1 MARERQSSYNWL
13 VAVDL
18 FLGGTGA
25 GVFLAGFALERL
37 DMMVSLAKVSEVLA
51 PILVVVGSVFLLLHA
66 GSGFKTKIYL
76 LFLRP
81 RTSWMSRG
89 AWILAIL
96 VVTAFLYVLTGGN
109 ALFGWVAVVFAL
121 LAAVYPGFLLAE
133 NKPIP
138 FWRSPVLPPLFLFS
152 GLSTG
157 VACLLVLAPFL
168 SGAHDATVA
177 MTLRALSL
185 SGVFLIV
192 SQLIML
198 WGYLGTSSTQGSSF
212 SESVHLAKG
221 PLFFVGVLGIGLILP
236 SVLLIVAVIN
246 GKSVGLGVIAGIL
259 LLIGG
264 MLLRLFI
271 LRSGVYLP
279 RHSL

>member
-1 MARERQSSYNWL
+1 MGVERQSSYNWL
-13 VAVDL
+13 VALDL

-25 GVFLAGFALERL
+25 GVFLAGFVLERL
-37 DMMVSLAKVSEVLA
+37 DMMVSLAKVAEVLA
-51 PILVVVGSVFLLLHA
+51 PILVVIGSVFLLLHA

-152 GLSTG
+152 GLGTG
-157 VACLLVLAPFL
+157 LACLLVLAPIL
-168 SGAHDATVA
+168 SSPHDGAVA
-177 MTLRALSL
+177 MTLRMLSL
-185 SGVFLIV
+185 SAVFV
-192 SQLIML
+192 VVTQLIML
-198 WGYLGTSSTQGSSF
+198 WGYLGTSSTQESSF
-212 SESVHLAKG
+212 SKSMQLVQG
-221 PLFFVGVLGIGLILP
+221 PLFFVGGLI
-236 SVLLIVAVIN
+236 
-246 GKSVGLGVIAGIL
+246 VGLICPWRF
-259 LLIGG
+259 
-264 MLLRLFI
+264 LLRGEQWG
-271 LRSGVYLP
+271 RAGA
-279 RHSL
+279 